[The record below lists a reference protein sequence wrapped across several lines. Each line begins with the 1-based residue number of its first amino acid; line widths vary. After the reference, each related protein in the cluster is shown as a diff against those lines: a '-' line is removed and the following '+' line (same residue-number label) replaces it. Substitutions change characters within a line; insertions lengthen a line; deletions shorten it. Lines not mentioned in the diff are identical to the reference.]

1 MDSSNS
7 QPSYLSMYIQYINST
22 PNIYGLKFRS
32 KKASAQNQPTPQN
45 PEIQDNQNIK
55 AQIPE
60 QQPPANSSELPTIIE
75 QIQLEHDTEN
85 NLSIIHYQK
94 DNETICQNNNPVTL
108 DHYNINRLI
117 QAFQVHGMKAHQLI
131 SRELHLPVQLV
142 QRQAQ
147 ILFTKIEEITV
158 SADEWEELSSII
170 DFWDTAQTGFYHS
183 INQYQMIVNTFKA
196 AFKVTRNQKFS
207 VQYCCKKFGVDA
219 RLVNTLVRYE
229 CAF

>member
-32 KKASAQNQPTPQN
+32 KKSSAQNQPTNQI
-45 PEIQDNQNIK
+45 PEIQDTQNVNT
-55 AQIPE
+55 QIPE
-60 QQPPANSSELPTIIE
+60 QKQPANNNELPTFYN
-75 QIQLEHDTEN
+75 QIQLECDTEN
-85 NLSIIHYQK
+85 NLSAIHFQQ
-94 DNETICQNNNPVTL
+94 DDETICEKSNSL

-131 SRELHLPVQLV
+131 SHELHLPVQLV

-147 ILFTKIEEITV
+147 ILFTKIEETTV

-183 INQYQMIVNTFKA
+183 INQNKMIVNAFKA